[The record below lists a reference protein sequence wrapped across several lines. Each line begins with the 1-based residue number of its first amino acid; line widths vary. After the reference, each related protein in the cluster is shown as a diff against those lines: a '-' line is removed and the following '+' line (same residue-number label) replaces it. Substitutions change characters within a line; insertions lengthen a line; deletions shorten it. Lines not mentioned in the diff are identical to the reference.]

1 MQFSSGSISSFCLR
15 RKKSDYRILLIWE
28 FSEQVQ
34 EKDKDAQDL
43 NVLVREQ
50 CEYIIMRSRLIHLG
64 NYRCVGSQQF

>member
-1 MQFSSGSISSFCLR
+1 M
-15 RKKSDYRILLIWE
+15 IWE

-64 NYRCVGSQQF
+64 NYRRIGSQQF

>member
-15 RKKSDYRILLIWE
+15 RKKSGCRIVLIWE
-28 FSEQVQ
+28 LSEQVQ

-50 CEYIIMRSRLIHLG
+50 YE
-64 NYRCVGSQQF
+64 